1 MSNTIK
7 LKRGSGSDPSAS
19 DLEIGEIAI
28 RTDQGKLFT
37 KKDNGTVAEI
47 SGGSGVG
54 LTDGDKGDITVSNG
68 GDTFTIDS
76 GVVTSTKIADG
87 TIVNADINASAAIA
101 GSKIS
106 PAFGSQTVSSSGV
119 DVGTNLELTSS
130 GDSDINHGSSSNSLR
145 LRHNS
150 STKLAISSST
160 ATFATNIAGTGS
172 FTLTSSAT
180 NESAEPIIEL
190 YRNSSSPADAD
201 YLGQLKFTGESD
213 DGSKETYAK
222 VTGKIDDASSG
233 TEDGLIEFMTRKA
246 GSNNICAR
254 LTSTELRL
262 INGTGLQ
269 LDDDNTKLEM
279 GASQDFAL
287 YHTGSANHID
297 SVNGALAIR
306 SDVFQI
312 STLNGTKKYIDIPT
326 DEQGVDL
333 FYDGTE
339 RLGTTN
345 TGVEVTGNIELDGD
359 IKLDNINKSLQV
371 GDVTNDNYAQLI
383 QVNSATVR
391 GITNQHGNAS
401 VLENVQGSV
410 NQHIVLGD
418 VSNNNS
424 NKLFGISITESGTT
438 HIKLSLSGSGNLD
451 VLNNIT
457 LGGTV
462 DGVNIAARDTLFGG
476 LTSSSGVLTNGVTA
490 TTQSAGNSTTRVATT
505 AFVSTA
511 ISNLVDSAPGT
522 LNTLNELAAAL
533 GDDAN
538 FSTTVTNSIATK
550 LPLAGGTLTGGLTGT
565 TAVFSS
571 TSSVPALEA
580 KGDGSSTDGYIQ
592 LNCSQNSHGIKLS
605 SPAHSAG
612 ASYTFTFPTSISSG
626 QFLTTDSNGNT
637 SWATPTDT
645 NTQLSNEQVQDIVGA
660 MVSSNTES
668 GITVTY
674 QDGDGT
680 LDFTVASQTDNNFT
694 NADHTK
700 LDGIETGAINS
711 SNAAITNKM
720 PLAGGE
726 FTGNVISHN
735 ITPDTDSIRFLGSN
749 GLRFSKVFADVYEGS
764 GANLTN
770 LPSQTDN
777 NFTDADHNKL
787 DGIESNATADQT
799 NAEIKTAYEANS
811 NTNAFT
817 DALLSKLNGI
827 AASATNVTNNNQLT
841 NGAGYITSA
850 ALAGASDGGNAALLD
865 GIDSTQFLRADQ
877 DDTTTGILTLTS
889 NSQYP
894 ITINGTNNGKI
905 VLKGSNNPYIRFQE
919 GTTDKAYIQWNQGGY
934 IEIGNQESNEALR
947 IKSGTNGLVFS
958 IDAGTEKTVYHTG
971 NLSVGD
977 GGLTD
982 NNFTDADHSKLN
994 GIASGATNV
1003 TNNNQL
1009 TNGAGY
1015 ITSSGTSAAC
1025 SGNAAT
1031 ATKLAT
1037 ARTIAGVSFDG
1048 SANISLNNNAITNG
1062 ASYVTSSIINSLNA
1076 SNLSSGTIPDA
1087 RFPSTLPAVDG
1098 SNLTGISAG
1107 ATGGGSDE
1115 VFYENDQ
1122 TVTTNY
1128 TITNGKNAMAAGPI
1142 TINSGV
1148 TVTVGSGETLTIV

>member
-645 NTQLSNEQVQDIVGA
+645 NTQLSNAQVRAAVEAASD
-660 MVSSNTES
+660 SN
-668 GITVTY
+668 V
-674 QDGDGT
+674 
-680 LDFTVASQTDNNFT
+680 
-694 NADHTK
+694 
-700 LDGIETGAINS
+700 
-711 SNAAITNKM
+711 
-720 PLAGGE
+720 
-726 FTGNVISHN
+726 
-735 ITPDTDSIRFLGSN
+735 
-749 GLRFSKVFADVYEGS
+749 
-764 GANLTN
+764 
-770 LPSQTDN
+770 
-777 NFTDADHNKL
+777 FTDADHSKL
-787 DGIESNATADQT
+787 NGIESGATADQT
-799 NAEIKTAYEANS
+799 ASEILTLIKTVDGAGSGLDADTLDGVSSASFLRSDANDTSSGTIAFGTGNLDPDSFSSHSGGFGNIADGSGWTARGLFVHGGGTGDAAAIAHNGSKLYFGIQNNSSANS
-811 NTNAFT
+811 MATWLDVTPSSRIINFQTADNANNVRIGGNKIFHAGNDGSGSGLDSDLLDGQEGSHYLDYNNFTNTPT
-817 DALLSKLNGI
+817 I
-827 AASATNVTNNNQLT
+827 PTNNNQLT

-877 DDTTTGILTLTS
+877 DDTTSGTLTLSSSSQDVINFSANSTNHSRGIAFNGRTALSAHYNDGWLRLNNAGEFS
-889 NSQYP
+889 NGIYTP
-894 ITINGTNNGKI
+894 GTIRADNGFNVDGTTVING
-905 VLKGSNNPYIRFQE
+905 
-919 GTTDKAYIQWNQGGY
+919 
-934 IEIGNQESNEALR
+934 
-947 IKSGTNGLVFS
+947 SGQV
-958 IDAGTEKTVYHTG
+958 
-971 NLSVGD
+971 
-977 GGLTD
+977 
-982 NNFTDADHSKLN
+982 
-994 GIASGATNV
+994 IASRVQTL
-1003 TNNNQL
+1003 NQN
-1009 TNGAGY
+1009 T
-1015 ITSSGTSAAC
+1015 T
-1025 SGNAAT
+1025 GNAAT
-1031 ATKLAT
+1031 ATQLQT
-1037 ARTIAGVSFDG
+1037 ARTIAGVSFNG
-1048 SANISLNNNAITNG
+1048 TANISLNNNAITNG
-1062 ASYVTSSIINSLNA
+1062 AGYVTSSVINSLNA

-1122 TVTTNY
+1122 AVTTDY